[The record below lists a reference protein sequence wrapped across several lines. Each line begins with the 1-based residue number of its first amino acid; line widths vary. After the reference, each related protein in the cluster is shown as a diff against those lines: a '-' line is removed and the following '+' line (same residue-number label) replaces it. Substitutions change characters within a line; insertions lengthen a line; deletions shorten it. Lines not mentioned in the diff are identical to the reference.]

1 MISTSE
7 MFLFVVLMFMT
18 LCTTLITQK
27 TGREHQSQ
35 AGAKV
40 QLLESKQIGSKQSG
54 SGIILQRQKK

>member
-40 QLLESKQIGSKQSG
+40 QLLESKQIGSKQSR
-54 SGIILQRQKK
+54 SGII